1 MRTYNTLKELEEN
14 STELPESIANHPML
28 TPMSKLVKES
38 PVSDKKAHD
47 AGHRDGELLKKHKEE
62 GGKSSVEK
70 DAYPQDTSV
79 PPEAKNLKSIQDV
92 IRVKRDEP
100 DQDIEKAKNQKAL
113 ENEEVEDLDERN
125 KINARHR
132 KMLDAARGA
141 RFKLDNKAG
150 IDIYNHLKYPTT
162 QSHNKAV
169 GRALRSMEE
178 VEIDEAILVDRD
190 FKYDGKKIHISR
202 ANFKKVHRDFKNDK
216 KGQERMMTYDKK
228 EGTVSVPVKFT
239 DEVEVQESLGSAL
252 NSKAKKMSAP
262 VGIPSG
268 TPTGDYG
275 KKFLKKP
282 KKEGKERE
290 ISHDEYHKNGAGKG
304 GKQWSSGA
312 GKQKKYW
319 THRPEEVEEGVDLQ
333 VKMALS
339 DVNLKYIKFMDGK
352 VYVKKNE
359 VNQAKKALKGNVIYK
374 GKTPEVIG
382 EDYEEV
388 ESIPPFLEAK
398 EEQGFYVKY
407 ATSKRGPISQVFFS
421 DKTQAEA
428 FLQKI
433 NKMGAKGIISDKP
446 TKGGIPMGHRATRQQ
461 EVEVIDEVF
470 NVGKMSDK
478 ELKAFING
486 FDMDSKMGQAAA
498 MQRKAAKKE
507 AAKRKLKLE
516 DVEGIEEG
524 RVNLKQLKK
533 EWEKN
538 EDRNYHTENY
548 LLLAKAFGTPAEIKK
563 VEAILKQNTKQGHAD
578 QKSNDWMYKN
588 IMPYYQKI
596 RNVHEVEPVDEEAGI
611 DRHIGTKSDFAWKGI
626 DWNSIADLAKSNPKK
641 FRKKSDWVD
650 WVNRSVKPDNPQA
663 AAKALKAWEHL
674 DYDGIKKF
682 INEQCQC
689 QQQLNT
695 NKVADVDNY
704 DGRTKAFR
712 ATKKRI
718 ESRLLKIKERLRNGV
733 KEAWRK

>member
-1 MRTYNTLKELEEN
+1 MRTYHTLKELEEN

-92 IRVKRDEP
+92 IRVRNSEP
-100 DQDIEKAKNQKAL
+100 DEDTDKAKQQKAL

-125 KINARHR
+125 KINARYR

-150 IDIYNHLKYPTT
+150 VERDPAKHPTT

-169 GRALRSMEE
+169 GRALRNMDE

-282 KKEGKERE
+282 KKNEANLFGTQPKARKSGWRSLRQQNEPVEEGKERE

-461 EVEVIDEVF
+461 EVEVI
-470 NVGKMSDK
+470 
-478 ELKAFING
+478 
-486 FDMDSKMGQAAA
+486 
-498 MQRKAAKKE
+498 
-507 AAKRKLKLE
+507 
-516 DVEGIEEG
+516 EEG

-596 RNVHEVEPVDEEAGI
+596 RNVHEVEPVDEGLAG
-611 DRHIGTKSDFAWKGI
+611 TATNFAWKGI

-641 FRKKSDWVD
+641 FKKKSDWVD

-718 ESRLLKIKERLRNGV
+718 EGRLLKIKERLRNGV